1 MRKVLYL
8 LLFSFIFFFAR
19 LSGASE
25 NLIISGLGNLH
36 FTTDTIIPVTRD
48 TLQQVLP
55 ADTQQVETP
64 LITGPDT
71 ITEIPVSDTLETEIA
86 KPAEPA
92 TIHRDVEKRSEEVV
106 APPVTI
112 RQIRSFDQQMVFS
125 VVWDSLMIKNDTII
139 ISRVYPA
146 QAKFGAHELQV
157 HEMRVE
163 SYDTERTSPEIF
175 TLLIIINLIMIGLAN
190 YFFPQRLREMI
201 MAAWEPRIYFQL
213 EREGGIMAH
222 WVSFFLYFNFLLVL
236 TMLVYQLF
244 DFFGLEETLQQI
256 PSSLLMGY
264 IFIAMVSF
272 YFAKYLLL
280 VFIAW
285 VFKRQESSQ
294 TYFRNILIMN
304 NFSGLVILPAMI
316 IYTFN
321 PSAWIIYGSLGL
333 LLFLNVYKIGR
344 GAIVGHQRTGFSAYY
359 LILYLCA
366 IEIAPVLLIIKITM
380 NYLTG

>member
-1 MRKVLYL
+1 MRKVTYMALFTFA
-8 LLFSFIFFFAR
+8 LLFAS
-19 LSGASE
+19 LSSASE
-25 NLIISGLGNLH
+25 NLTLPGLRNSH

-48 TLQQVLP
+48 TMQQVLP
-55 ADTQQVETP
+55 ADTQQVEHPSVTA
-64 LITGPDT
+64 PDT
-71 ITEIPVSDTLETEIA
+71 ITEKPASDTLDSELA

-92 TIHRDVEKRSEEVV
+92 TIRQEVLARPEEVV
-106 APPVTI
+106 VPPITI
-112 RQIRSFDQQMVFS
+112 RQIRPFDQQMAYS
-125 VVWDSLMIKNDTII
+125 VLWDSLMIKYDTII
-139 ISRVYPA
+139 ISRIYPA
-146 QAKFGAHELQV
+146 KTKFGEHELQV
-157 HEMRVE
+157 HEMRFERYDSE
-163 SYDTERTSPEIF
+163 STSPEIF
-175 TLLIIINLIMIGLAN
+175 IFLIIINLFMIGLAN
-190 YFFPQRLREMI
+190 YFFPQKLREII
-201 MAAWEPRIYFQL
+201 MAAWEPRMYSQL
-213 EREGGIMAH
+213 ERDGGAMAH

-236 TMLVYQLF
+236 AMLVYQLF
-244 DFFGLEETLQQI
+244 GFFGFEGPLQQI
-256 PSSLLMGY
+256 PSFLLMGY

-272 YFAKYLLL
+272 YFVKYLLL

-304 NFSGLVILPAMI
+304 NFTGLVLLPAMI

-321 PSAWIIYGSLGL
+321 PTAWIIYGSLGL
-333 LLFLNVYKIGR
+333 LLVLNVYKISR

>member
-1 MRKVLYL
+1 MRKVFYL
-8 LLFSFIFFFAR
+8 LLLSFIFFFAR
-19 LSGASE
+19 LSSASE
-25 NLIISGLGNLH
+25 NLIFPGLRNLYI
-36 FTTDTIIPVTRD
+36 TTDTIIPVIRD
-48 TLQQVLP
+48 TLQQGLP
-55 ADTQQVETP
+55 ADTQQVEPP
-64 LITGPDT
+64 LITAPDT
-71 ITEIPVSDTLETEIA
+71 ITEIPVSDTLDSEIA

-92 TIHRDVEKRSEEVV
+92 TFHRDVIERSEVVV
-106 APPVTI
+106 APPVNL
-112 RQIRSFDQQMVFS
+112 RQIRTFDQHTAFS
-125 VVWDSLMIKNDTII
+125 VVWDSLMIKSDTTI

-146 QAKFGAHELQV
+146 KSKFGVHELQV
-157 HEMRVE
+157 HEMRFE
-163 SYDTERTSPEIF
+163 RYDPERTSPEIF

-201 MAAWEPRIYFQL
+201 MAAWELRIYSQL

-244 DFFGLEETLQQI
+244 DFYGLDETLQQI
-256 PSSLLMGY
+256 SSSLLMGY

-285 VFKRQESSQ
+285 VFKRQESSL

-304 NFSGLVILPAMI
+304 NFTGLVILPAMI

-321 PSAWIIYGSLGL
+321 PSAWIIYASLGI

-380 NYLTG
+380 NYITG